1 MASRVVLTFFPIL
14 LWKNMKS
21 AKIIKY
27 AAIHG
32 IPALEEHKQ
41 LHMSRIRSRTRLLQI
56 ILAIPVILF
65 WATIVASLEC
75 TPLTGRCVHALP
87 SLHDS
92 YAHYNFS
99 LIEYG

>member
-21 AKIIKY
+21 HRIIKY

-32 IPALEEHKQ
+32 VPAMEEQKK
-41 LHMSRIRSRTRLLQI
+41 HMDRIRSRTRLLQI

-75 TPLTGRCVHALP
+75 TPLTGRYLYITPCSAKAVTYISP
-87 SLHDS
+87 
-92 YAHYNFS
+92 
-99 LIEYG
+99 IEYA

>member
-21 AKIIKY
+21 HRIIKY

-32 IPALEEHKQ
+32 VPAMEEHKKM
-41 LHMSRIRSRTRLLQI
+41 HMDRIRSRTRLLQI
-56 ILAIPVILF
+56 ILAIPVMLF

-75 TPLTGRCVHALP
+75 TPLTGRYFYPIGCSAKAVTYLSP
-87 SLHDS
+87 VE
-92 YAHYNFS
+92 YA
-99 LIEYG
+99 